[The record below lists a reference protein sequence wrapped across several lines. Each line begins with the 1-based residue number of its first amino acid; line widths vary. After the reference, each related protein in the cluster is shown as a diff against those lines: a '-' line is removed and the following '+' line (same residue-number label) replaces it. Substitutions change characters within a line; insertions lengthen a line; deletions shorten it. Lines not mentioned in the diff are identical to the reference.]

1 MKSDLHCHTIY
12 SDGTY
17 GVKDLIDLAK
27 HIKLDCIAITD
38 HDVVSGVSEAIEYGN
53 QVGLKI
59 ISGIELSTFSNASIH
74 ILGYNIDYNSSIIH
88 ELARELLDKRK
99 TRKDEIVNRL
109 HSLGVY
115 LDSSNLDGIENVGR
129 AHIAK
134 ELVAQKFVSC
144 HAEAFDKYIGQDKP
158 AYVPS
163 KRLTPKD
170 GVKVIR
176 AIGGEAVIAHPMML
190 YNAGLLKPLIEG
202 LKPYGLG
209 GLEVYYPNHSS
220 EDVYRLSKLAD
231 EYKLFKTGGSDFHG
245 VNKSN
250 TNALGATTCELP
262 KELY

>member
-1 MKSDLHCHTIY
+1 MKSDLHCHTLY

-17 GVKDLIDLAK
+17 GVKDLIDLAI

-38 HDVVSGVSEAIEYGN
+38 HDVVSGVSEAVEYGN
-53 QVGLKI
+53 EVGLKV
-59 ISGIELSTFSNASIH
+59 ISGIELSTFSTTSIH
-74 ILGYNIDYNSSIIH
+74 ILGYNIDYNSPIIH
-88 ELARELLDKRK
+88 ELERELLAKRR
-99 TRKDEIVNRL
+99 TRKDEILNKL
-109 HSLGVY
+109 HSLGIY
-115 LDSSNLDGIENVGR
+115 LDSSNLDNIENVGR

-163 KRLTPKD
+163 KRLTPKE
-170 GVKVIR
+170 GVKVIK
-176 AIGGEAVIAHPMML
+176 AIGGEAVIAHPM
-190 YNAGLLKPLIEG
+190 LLHNTDLLRALIEG

-231 EYKLFKTGGSDFHG
+231 EYRLFKTGGSDFHG

-250 TNALGATTCELP
+250 TNSLGASTCELP